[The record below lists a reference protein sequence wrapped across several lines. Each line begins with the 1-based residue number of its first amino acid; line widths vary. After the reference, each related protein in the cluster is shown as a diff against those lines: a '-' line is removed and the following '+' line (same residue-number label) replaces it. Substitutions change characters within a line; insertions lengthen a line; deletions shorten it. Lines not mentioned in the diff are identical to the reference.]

1 MYRLIFILFT
11 VFFATTVHAQT
22 KRFQFSAQKMGSPF
36 GIILYAPDS
45 SSAAQMAHDCYR
57 LVDSLVLIFSDYI
70 DSSELNRLCAQSGSG
85 TAFKASPA
93 LFAILLRSKQA
104 YELSGGNFDITLG
117 PLTHLW
123 RKARKSKEW
132 PHPDSVASRLA
143 LTGSQFMILDAKT
156 REVNLLKQGMQLD
169 LGGIAQGYIAQQ
181 VLDLCRQ
188 QGFHDVLIDVSG
200 DIAVSGKPPGK
211 EGWNIAINMP
221 GSKQDLQPK
230 HLLLTDRSVTT
241 SGDVY
246 QYFLYDGKKYSHI
259 IDPRTGYGITR
270 QVNVTILAN
279 DCTNADWLTKA
290 CSLLPFRKARQ
301 LANSLGAELL
311 VTELKN
317 GKLRARYTKGLSN
330 YWSK

>member
-1 MYRLIFILFT
+1 
-11 VFFATTVHAQT
+11 
-22 KRFQFSAQKMGSPF
+22 MGSPF

-45 SSAAQMAHDCYR
+45 SSAGQMANDCYR

-85 TAFKASPA
+85 QAFKASPA
-93 LFAILLRSKQA
+93 LFDILLQSKQA
-104 YELSGGNFDITLG
+104 YESSGGNFDITLG

-123 RKARKSKEW
+123 RKARKSGEW
-132 PHPDSVASRLA
+132 PHPDTVASKLA
-143 LTGSQFMILDAKT
+143 LTGSQHMLLDTTT
-156 REVNLLKQGMQLD
+156 REVSLLKRGMQLD

-181 VLDLCRQ
+181 VLDRCRQ
-188 QGFHDVLIDVSG
+188 KGFNEVLIDVSG
-200 DIAVSGKPPGK
+200 DIAVSGRPPGK
-211 EGWNIAINMP
+211 TGWSIAINMP
-221 GSKQDLQPK
+221 GSELELQPRY
-230 HLLLTDRSVTT
+230 LLVADRSVTT

-246 QYFLYDGKKYSHI
+246 QYFLHEGRKYSHI

-270 QVNVTILAN
+270 QVNITILAN
-279 DCTNADWLTKA
+279 DCTKADWLTKA
-290 CSLLPFRKARQ
+290 CTLLPYRKARQ